1 MSTCSFVAVMLRD
14 ARISMH
20 ASMSSLWPRVGPYC
34 STDGSLPV
42 SSSAAISLKSSQAYT
57 AGSGYPGANEIMS
70 GTRTAITPILRMAD
84 PCDFKA
90 ALERN
95 RS

>member
-1 MSTCSFVAVMLRD
+1 MIPRD
-14 ARISMH
+14 ARISRH
-20 ASMSSLWPRVGPYC
+20 ASTSALWPRVGPYWR
-34 STDGSLPV
+34 TDASVPL
-42 SSSAAISLKSSQAYT
+42 SSSAAISRNSSHAYT

-84 PCDFKA
+84 PWDLMA
-90 ALERN
+90 AFEKN